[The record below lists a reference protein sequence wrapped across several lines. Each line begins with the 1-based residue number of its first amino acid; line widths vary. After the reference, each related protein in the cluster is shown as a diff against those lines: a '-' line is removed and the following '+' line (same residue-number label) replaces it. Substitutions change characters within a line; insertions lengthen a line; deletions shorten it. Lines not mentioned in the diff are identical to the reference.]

1 MAENI
6 IATFRV
12 PGLYKA
18 DPQLIFEELKD
29 LGEDLGEFK
38 PEQIVERARDERTE
52 LHKCFDWNDTRAAE
66 KWRLHQAVQLTSNL
80 VFKREVKEDGSVPPP
95 IRIINR
101 TESGS
106 YAMPE
111 KVFRVATEYEALLKR
126 ALAELHAFKV
136 KYAALKELDEILALI
151 D

>member
-12 PGLYKA
+12 PGLYRA

-29 LGEDLGEFK
+29 LGEDVGEFK

-101 TESGS
+101 TESGG
-106 YAMPE
+106 YALPE
-111 KVFRVATEYEALLKR
+111 KTFKVHSEYEALLQR
-126 ALAELHAFKV
+126 AWAELHVFKR
-136 KYAALKELDEILALI
+136 KYSALKELDEILALI

>member
-29 LGEDLGEFK
+29 LGEDVGEFK

-111 KVFRVATEYEALLKR
+111 KVFRVQNEYEKLLSR

-136 KYAALKELDEILALI
+136 KYAALQELDEILALI